1 MNQES
6 LNIALDELAEETAQH
21 IIWTMQPGA
30 TSDPLTAVKQL
41 LFSFLERVQEQ
52 QYQEALQEHRDEEQA
67 QQN

>member
-6 LNIALDELAEETAQH
+6 LNAALNELVEETAQH
-21 IIWTMQPGA
+21 IIWTVQPGA
-30 TSDPLTAVKQL
+30 ASDPLTAVKQL

-52 QYQEALQEHRDEEQA
+52 QYQDALSEHRNEEQA